1 MESTLANDL
10 KTLLDKS
17 NDIDNRL
24 GQISGI
30 LSRNF
35 TSNAKVMTLGRDMNT
50 VVDYE
55 DAEDFLRR
63 IAMSPF
69 IQQVNI
75 VEQNE
80 GKSQLIKVHE
90 VRTR

>member
-1 MESTLANDL
+1 
-10 KTLLDKS
+10 
-17 NDIDNRL
+17 
-24 GQISGI
+24 
-30 LSRNF
+30 
-35 TSNAKVMTLGRDMNT
+35 MTLGRDMKT